1 MNANKKTASI
11 FWDALNTQDWEKLAS
26 VVTPDFQHDNDV
38 DYFYGRDEIIELFKG
53 IAGTE
58 GLDYIQHIDRVTA
71 EGDIVVCE
79 ATWTG
84 NHIFEMWGVP
94 ATGKSFAVPVVY
106 ILEFK
111 DGLIKRLRSVYRDRR
126 LEQEVS
132 KT

>member
-1 MNANKKTASI
+1 MTDNKKVAKE
-11 FWDALNTQDWEKLAS
+11 FWDALNSQDWEKLAS

-38 DYFYGRDEIIELFKG
+38 DFFYGREEVVELLKG
-53 IAGTE
+53 TATE
-58 GLDYIQHIDRVTA
+58 GLDYHQHIDRVTA
-71 EGDIVVCE
+71 DGGIVVCE

-84 NHIFEMWGVP
+84 NHLMDMWGVP

-132 KT
+132 KQ

>member
-1 MNANKKTASI
+1 MSDNKKTASI
-11 FWDALNTQDWEKLAS
+11 FWDALNNHDWEKLSS

-38 DYFYGRDEIIELFKG
+38 DYFYGRDEVVELFKG
-53 IAGTE
+53 TTVE
-58 GLDYIQHIDRVTA
+58 GLDYHQQIDRVTA
-71 EGDIVVCE
+71 EGDVVVCE

-84 NHIFEMWGVP
+84 KHIFDMWGVP
-94 ATGKSFAVPVVY
+94 ATGKGFAVPVVY

-111 DGLIKRLRSVYRDRR
+111 DGLISRLRSVYRDKR